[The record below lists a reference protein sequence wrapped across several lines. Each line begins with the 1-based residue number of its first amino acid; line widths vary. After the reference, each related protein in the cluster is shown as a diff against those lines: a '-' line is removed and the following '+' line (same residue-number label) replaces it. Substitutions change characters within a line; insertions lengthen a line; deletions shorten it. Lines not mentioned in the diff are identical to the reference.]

1 MYEITRNLF
10 DQTLKKPNQEKT
22 DRRAKKEEK
31 ERREEKERE
40 RDREKKEDKD
50 SIKLETNYF
59 SKNKYVVPKP
69 TTKNK
74 NYVHSRD
81 ELFVDKLSK
90 GQDPNKKTAKDI
102 LLLPL
107 IKNEM

>member
-10 DQTLKKPNQEKT
+10 EQTLKKPNPEKT
-22 DRRAKKEEK
+22 ERRAKKEEK

-40 RDREKKEDKD
+40 KDREKKEDKD

-69 TTKNK
+69 NTKHK
-74 NYVHSRD
+74 NFVHTRD
-81 ELFVDKLSK
+81 ELYLDKLYK
-90 GQDPNKKTAKDI
+90 GTDPNKKTAKDT